1 MSTCCDQMITSF
13 NNVAS
18 QVIAYGADKQAL
30 YGSRPNVQVYF
41 KDGTEYVLSDDF
53 NNVTFTG
60 SSIVLD
66 FGGSNTGIIK
76 IF

>member
-1 MSTCCDQMITSF
+1 MTCCNQMISSF

-18 QVIAYGADKQAL
+18 QVIAYGADKQAI

-41 KDGTEYVLSDDF
+41 KDGAEYVLSDDF

-60 SSIVLD
+60 SSIEVD
-66 FGGSNTGIIK
+66 FGGISVGIIK